1 MARSKEHN
9 ERIKEER
16 KDEIERQALLL
27 FSSRGLSATKISDIA
42 KAVGISQGLFYHYFK
57 SKEELYVY
65 LIKRGFANLNEACR
79 WLEAQEMSPGE
90 KISFALRELIK
101 LLDEDENAAR
111 YHLLIAQA
119 SVSEAIP
126 AEARTIIEKENKFP
140 YASMAGIMAR
150 GQEAG
155 EIKKEYSP
163 EELALVFWT
172 SINGLA
178 IYRAVHGKLFTAP
191 DSSILATMFLNK
203 KITKEMS
210 DRNAEF

>member
-1 MARSKEHN
+1 
-9 ERIKEER
+9 
-16 KDEIERQALLL
+16 
-27 FSSRGLSATKISDIA
+27 
-42 KAVGISQGLFYHYFK
+42 
-57 SKEELYVY
+57 
-65 LIKRGFANLNEACR
+65 
-79 WLEAQEMSPGE
+79 
-90 KISFALRELIK
+90 
-101 LLDEDENAAR
+101 
-111 YHLLIAQA
+111 
-119 SVSEAIP
+119 
-126 AEARTIIEKENKFP
+126 
-140 YASMAGIMAR
+140 MAGIMAR

-203 KITKEMS
+203 NITKEMS